1 MASLAKRRDGRWRA
15 RYRDAADK
23 EHSRHFARKLDAPR
37 WLDDVTASV
46 VIGQYVDPKAGRV
59 TFETYDAE
67 WGSRQVWEATN
78 VLAMDLAASSAPFAQ
93 LPLAELRRSHVEQW
107 IEQMARPRRTAHV
120 GQQASCWPTCSRFL
134 RTVCGPATCPQ
145 PLTWRP
151 VGSTR

>member
-23 EHSRHFARKLDAPR
+23 EHSRHFARKFDAPR

-67 WGSRQVWEATN
+67 WGSRQVWEATT
-78 VLAMDLAASSAPFAQ
+78 VAGDGPGREQRALRAAPSCRAAP
-93 LPLAELRRSHVEQW
+93 V
-107 IEQMARPRRTAHV
+107 
-120 GQQASCWPTCSRFL
+120 SR
-134 RTVCGPATCPQ
+134 
-145 PLTWRP
+145 
-151 VGSTR
+151 